1 MTPCIPSKA
10 NRKIRIEYDK
20 VLYRQR
26 HKIENMFGRRK
37 DRRRVKTRYDRRAQ
51 TFMSAICV

>member
-1 MTPCIPSKA
+1 MPSKA